1 MFCRSLDIDERQGFL
16 MSFVS
21 NLFTLNNEKY
31 LQFFLVAKMI
41 LDIHVIT
48 VEHFTPRSDK
58 HVTSSCNPY
67 LLSCK

>member
-21 NLFTLNNEKY
+21 NIFTLNNEKY
-31 LQFFLVAKMI
+31 RLFFFFLVAKMI

-48 VEHFTPRSDK
+48 VECFE
-58 HVTSSCNPY
+58 
-67 LLSCK
+67 